1 MEMAAAKVRHQF
13 LVFLIATV
21 PALAAAAPPL
31 VHPAPEMV
39 RLIQMMKGT
48 WATTLKFEPGHTYP
62 KGAAGRGK
70 QIWRSGPG
78 GLSLIEYET
87 ASTPNGSWDG
97 MSVTWWDPQARG
109 FRAIWCDNHQASGC
123 LMMKN
128 VARWQGD
135 EFVLGDEWQQDG
147 KTMEYK
153 EVQSHITPTSFVL
166 TSYVGEVGTP
176 LKTTLTVR
184 ARKLR
189 TAP

>member
-1 MEMAAAKVRHQF
+1 MAAAKVRHQF

-123 LMMKN
+123 LMMNK
-128 VARWQGD
+128 AAPTGRT
-135 EFVLGDEWQQDG
+135 QDC
-147 KTMEYK
+147 TR
-153 EVQSHITPTSFVL
+153 P
-166 TSYVGEVGTP
+166 
-176 LKTTLTVR
+176 TVR
-184 ARKLR
+184 TSNRHLQCGSHPHR
-189 TAP
+189 TLAL